1 LFEEISVVE
10 SVISTGVKGLDALIE
25 NGLPF
30 KSIIHIYGE
39 SGTGK
44 STLVIQCARNCVLK
58 GWKVLF
64 LDNERTCSSE
74 RLKKICET
82 KFAEIAESIFVYEPS
97 SFKNQA
103 ETIDN
108 LEKYISDKTKMI
120 IIDTLTTQYRQTI
133 TQKREKNVLLNRE
146 LNRQMAILK
155 NLAIQFDLIVLI
167 TNQVRA
173 SLKGGKIRNEI
184 EPVAAAILN
193 YWADYE
199 IKLGYLPDRQIGR
212 RTATIVRP
220 PTDLKKSPIE
230 FSLMDEGLRDTK

>member
-1 LFEEISVVE
+1 VVE
-10 SVISTGVKGLDALIE
+10 SVISTGVKGLDSLME

-58 GWKVLF
+58 GWKVLM

-74 RLKKICET
+74 RLKKICEA

-97 SFKNQA
+97 SFKNQS

-120 IIDTLTTQYRQTI
+120 IIDTLTTHYRQAV
-133 TQKREKNVLLNRE
+133 TQKSDKNVLLNRE

-155 NLAIQFDLIVLI
+155 NLAIQCDLVVLI
-167 TNQVRA
+167 TNQVRG
-173 SLKGGKIRNEI
+173 SLKGGRIRNEI
-184 EPVAAAILN
+184 EPVAAAILT

-199 IKLGYLPDRQIGR
+199 IQLGYLPDRQIGR
-212 RTATIVRP
+212 IATIMKQ
-220 PTDLKKSPIE
+220 PTNLKKSPIE
-230 FSLMDEGLRDTK
+230 FSLTDEGLQETE

>member
-1 LFEEISVVE
+1 MVE
-10 SVISTGVKGLDALIE
+10 SVISTGVKGLDSLIE

-58 GWKVLF
+58 GWKVLV
-64 LDNERTCSSE
+64 LDNEHTCSSE

-120 IIDTLTTQYRQTI
+120 IIDTLTTHYRLALTE
-133 TQKREKNVLLNRE
+133 KSEKNVLLNKE

-155 NLAIQFDLIVLI
+155 NLAIKFDLVVLI
-167 TNQVRA
+167 ANQVRG
-173 SLKGGKIRNEI
+173 SLKGGKSRNEI

-199 IKLGYLPDRQIGR
+199 IQLGYLPDRQIGK
-212 RTATIVRP
+212 RTATIMKQ
-220 PTDLKKSPIE
+220 PTELKKSPIE
-230 FSLMDEGLRDTK
+230 FSLMDEGIRDFE

>member
-1 LFEEISVVE
+1 MVE
-10 SVISTGVKGLDALIE
+10 SVISTGMKGLDALIE

-44 STLVIQCARNCVLK
+44 STLAIQCAKNCVLK
-58 GWKVLF
+58 GWKVLV

-108 LEKYISDKTKMI
+108 LEKYVSDKTKMI
-120 IIDTLTTQYRQTI
+120 LIDTLTTHYRQALTE
-133 TQKREKNVLLNRE
+133 KSEKNVLLNKE

-155 NLAIQFDLIVLI
+155 NLAVQFDLIVLI
-167 TNQVRA
+167 TNQVRG
-173 SLKGGKIRNEI
+173 SFKSGKMRNET

-199 IKLGYLPDRQIGR
+199 IQLSYLPDRQIR
-212 RTATIVRP
+212 KRTATIVKH
-220 PTDLKKSPIE
+220 PTDLKNIPIE
-230 FSLMDEGLRDTK
+230 FSLMDEGIRDFE

>member
-1 LFEEISVVE
+1 MVE
-10 SVISTGVKGLDALIE
+10 SVISTGVKALDAIIE

-30 KSIIHIYGE
+30 KSVVHIYGE

-58 GWKVLF
+58 GWKVLV

-74 RLKKICET
+74 RLKKICKS

-108 LEKYISDKTKMI
+108 LEKYVSDKTKMI
-120 IIDTLTTQYRQTI
+120 IIDTLTTHYRQAVTEKS
-133 TQKREKNVLLNRE
+133 QKNVLLNKE

-155 NLAIQFDLIVLI
+155 NLAIEFNLIMLI
-167 TNQVRA
+167 TNQVRG
-173 SLKGGKIRNEI
+173 SLRGGKIKNEI

-199 IKLGYLPDRQIGR
+199 IQLGYLPDRQMGR
-212 RTATIVRP
+212 RTATIVKH
-220 PTDLKKSPIE
+220 PTDFKKSTIE
-230 FSLMDEGLRDTK
+230 FSLIDEGIRDNE